1 MSLPPVS
8 IVRCD
13 GHRSCVAD
21 VSLLARSV
29 PLFPIDRWCNL
40 AELAAARA
48 ECRPRIGWATLFLKA
63 YGKVVRQTPA
73 LRSWF
78 LPGLF
83 PQLATTSQNVATI
96 AINRIEDEHERLCWA
111 RLERPEELPL
121 LEIQKFIDDCG
132 QKPLGDMF
140 KRQLELE
147 MLPGW
152 LRRLVLRWNHRS
164 RSAKRAAR
172 LGTFSL
178 STLAGLGA
186 SNRFHPTLCTSSLSY
201 QPLETDGRC
210 LVTLIADH
218 RVVDGALV
226 ARSLA
231 QLETVLQHDLV
242 KELRSLDAPL
252 AKHGPPSAAA

>member
-1 MSLPPVS
+1 MPPSPVTT
-8 IVRCD
+8 VPCD
-13 GHRSCVAD
+13 GHRGCIAD
-21 VSLLARSV
+21 VALLAREI
-29 PLFPIDRWCNL
+29 PLFPVDRWCD
-40 AELAAARA
+40 LAAVATARA
-48 ECRPRIGWATLFLKA
+48 ACRHRIGWAAIFLKA

-78 LPGLF
+78 LPGLR
-83 PQLATTSQNVATI
+83 PRLATTSQNVATL
-96 AINRIEDEHERLCWA
+96 AINRVEDGAERLCWA
-111 RLERPEELPL
+111 RLDRPEERPL
-121 LEIQKFIDDCG
+121 LDIQRFIEACS
-132 QKPLGDMF
+132 QHPLEEMF

-172 LGTFSL
+172 LGTYSL
-178 STLAGLGA
+178 STLAGLAA
-186 SNRFHPTLCTSSLSY
+186 SNRFHPSLCTTSLSY
-201 QPLETDGRC
+201 QPLEADGRC

-242 KELRSLDAPL
+242 SELQTLAAAPV
-252 AKHGPPSAAA
+252 AHGPPSAAA